1 MKPEAGQIYGKR
13 YRLVDRIAIGGMGEV
28 WRAHDEVIL
37 RDVAIKILKPEFM
50 GDPGFLERFR
60 VEARHAAR
68 VDHEGIADVYDY
80 GEGSGSAY
88 LVMELVSGES
98 LARLIEK
105 RIRISEVEVLSI
117 VEQTARALHA
127 AHQDGLVHRDVK
139 PGNLL
144 VTPSGKVKITD
155 FGIARVADQ
164 VALTATGQ
172 VMGTVQ
178 YLSPEQATGKPATP
192 ATDIYSLGVVAY
204 EALTGRRPFTGE
216 SQMIIAMAQ
225 INDKPPA
232 MDEDIDKRVQDL
244 ILSCLAK
251 KPGQRPGSALDLA
264 NRAKA
269 LRLQLEGVSP
279 TDSFDLEETK
289 VIRTKNVE
297 PDPKTE
303 PAEKLPVIWPWLV
316 LIGVLFAAAAAVM
329 IAIVIS
335 LINEGNEGTESPAP
349 TFSSTV
355 APSVS
360 PTANGE
366 TVVVLLTDVIGKNVA
381 DASIFLKELGLLVEA
396 VPGEGL
402 SPDDPRILTVYKAEG
417 LGQVPVGSTIR
428 IFYYIQQSTVP
439 GPTVTAPAP
448 GGSTTPTP
456 SQTPSVSFSPIPTP
470 NQSSTPTP
478 SESESSGG

>member
-1 MKPEAGQIYGKR
+1 MKPEAGQIYGNR

-88 LVMELVSGES
+88 LVMELVSGDS
-98 LARLIEK
+98 LARIIEK
-105 RIRISEVEVLSI
+105 RIRLTSVEVLSI
-117 VEQTARALHA
+117 MEQTARALHA
-127 AHQDGLVHRDVK
+127 AHEDGLVHRDVK

-144 VTPSGKVKITD
+144 ITPSGKVKITD

-178 YLSPEQATGKPATP
+178 YLAPEQATGKQATP
-192 ATDIYSLGVVAY
+192 STDIYSLGIVAY

-216 SQMIIAMAQ
+216 SQMVIAMAQ

-232 MDEDIDKRVQDL
+232 MGQDIDQRVQDL
-244 ILSCLAK
+244 VLACLAK
-251 KPGQRPGSALDLA
+251 KPNQRPGSALDLS
-264 NRAKA
+264 NRARA

-279 TDSFDLEETK
+279 TEIFNQDQTPTVRTR
-289 VIRTKNVE
+289 VIE

-303 PAEKLPVIWPWLV
+303 PSEKPPIIWPWLA
-316 LIGVLFAAAAAVM
+316 LIGLLFAAAAGVM
-329 IAIVIS
+329 IAIVLS
-335 LINEGNEGTESPAP
+335 LMSEQQSEVPVP
-349 TFSSTV
+349 TFEPTV
-355 APSVS
+355 Q
-360 PTANGE
+360 PTE
-366 TVVVLLTDVIGKNVA
+366 TPTEDLIPTVVVLLTDVIGKNVA
-381 DASIFLKELGLLVEA
+381 DASIFLKERGLVVDA
-396 VPGEGL
+396 VPGEPL
-402 SPDDPRILTVYKAEG
+402 ELEDPRILTVYKADG
-417 LGQVPVGSTIR
+417 LGQVKVGATVKIY
-428 IFYYIQQSTVP
+428 YYIQQTTIPAPTESVP
-439 GPTVTAPAP
+439 GSEPTDGSIPLPSSSVSPFPSPSPT
-448 GGSTTPTP
+448 GGSG
-456 SQTPSVSFSPIPTP
+456 
-470 NQSSTPTP
+470 N
-478 SESESSGG
+478 

>member
-1 MKPEAGQIYGKR
+1 MKPEAGQIYGNR

-88 LVMELVSGES
+88 LVMELVSGDS
-98 LARLIEK
+98 LARIIEK
-105 RIRISEVEVLSI
+105 RIRLTGVEVLSI
-117 VEQTARALHA
+117 MEQTARALHA
-127 AHQDGLVHRDVK
+127 AHEDGLVHRDVK

-144 VTPSGKVKITD
+144 ITPSGKVKITD

-178 YLSPEQATGKPATP
+178 YLAPEQATGKQATP
-192 ATDIYSLGVVAY
+192 STDIYSLGIVAY

-216 SQMIIAMAQ
+216 SQMVIAMAQ

-232 MDEDIDKRVQDL
+232 MDADIDQRVQDL
-244 ILSCLAK
+244 VLSCLAK
-251 KPGQRPGSALDLA
+251 KPNQRPGSALDLA

-269 LRLQLEGVSP
+269 LRLQLEGISP
-279 TDSFDLEETK
+279 TEVFNQDQTPTVRTR
-289 VIRTKNVE
+289 VIE

-303 PAEKLPVIWPWLV
+303 PSEKAPVIWPWLA
-316 LIGVLFAAAAAVM
+316 LIGLLFAAAAGVM
-329 IAIVIS
+329 IAIVLS
-335 LINEGNEGTESPAP
+335 LMSEQQSEVPVP
-349 TFSSTV
+349 TFEPSV
-355 APSVS
+355 APSET
-360 PTANGE
+360 PTE
-366 TVVVLLTDVIGKNVA
+366 DLTPTVVVLLTDVIGKNVA
-381 DASIFLKELGLLVEA
+381 DASIFLKERGLVVDA
-396 VPGEGL
+396 VPGEPLGL
-402 SPDDPRILTVYKAEG
+402 EDPRILTVYKADG
-417 LGQVPVGSTIR
+417 LGQVKVGATVKIY
-428 IFYYIQQSTVP
+428 YYIQQIPMPTPTESTP
-439 GPTVTAPAP
+439 GSEPTDTISPSP
-448 GGSTTPTP
+448 TPTPTP
-456 SQTPSVSFSPIPTP
+456 S
-470 NQSSTPTP
+470 
-478 SESESSGG
+478 G

>member
-1 MKPEAGQIYGKR
+1 MKPEAGQIYGNR

-88 LVMELVSGES
+88 LVMELVSGDS
-98 LARLIEK
+98 LARIIEK
-105 RIRISEVEVLSI
+105 RIRISGVEVLSI
-117 VEQTARALHA
+117 MEQTARALHA
-127 AHQDGLVHRDVK
+127 AHEDGLVHRDVK

-144 VTPSGKVKITD
+144 ITPSGKVKITD

-178 YLSPEQATGKPATP
+178 YLAPEQATGKQATP
-192 ATDIYSLGVVAY
+192 STDIYSLGIVAY

-216 SQMIIAMAQ
+216 SQMVIAMAQ

-232 MDEDIDKRVQDL
+232 MDADIDQRVQDL
-244 ILSCLAK
+244 VLSCLAK
-251 KPGQRPGSALDLA
+251 KPNQRPGSALDLS
-264 NRAKA
+264 NRARA
-269 LRLQLEGVSP
+269 LRLQLEGISP
-279 TDSFDLEETK
+279 TEVFTQDQTPT
-289 VIRTKNVE
+289 VRTRAIE

-303 PAEKLPVIWPWLV
+303 PSEKAPTIWPWLA
-316 LIGVLFAAAAAVM
+316 LIGLLFAAAAGVM
-329 IAIVIS
+329 IAIVLS
-335 LINEGNEGTESPAP
+335 LMSEQQSEVPVP
-349 TFSSTV
+349 TFEPTV
-355 APSVS
+355 APTET
-360 PTANGE
+360 PTEDPAP

-381 DASIFLKELGLLVEA
+381 DASIFLKERGLVVDA
-396 VPGEGL
+396 VPGEPL
-402 SPDDPRILTVYKAEG
+402 DLEDPRILTVYKADG
-417 LGQVPVGSTIR
+417 LGQVKVGATVKIY
-428 IFYYIQQSTVP
+428 YYIQQTP
-439 GPTVTAPAP
+439 LPDPTE
-448 GGSTTPTP
+448 
-456 SQTPSVSFSPIPTP
+456 
-470 NQSSTPTP
+470 STPVPEPTDTISP
-478 SESESSGG
+478 SPSPSPTATDESGSGN

>member
-1 MKPEAGQIYGKR
+1 MKPEAGQIYGDR

-88 LVMELVSGES
+88 LVMELVSGDS
-98 LARLIEK
+98 LARIIEK
-105 RIRISEVEVLSI
+105 RIRLTSVEVLSI
-117 VEQTARALHA
+117 VEQTAKALHA
-127 AHQDGLVHRDVK
+127 AHEDGLVHRDVK

-144 VTPSGKVKITD
+144 ITPSGKVKITD

-178 YLSPEQATGKPATP
+178 YLAPEQATGKPATP
-192 ATDIYSLGVVAY
+192 STDIYSLGIVAY
-204 EALTGRRPFTGE
+204 EALTGKRPFTGE
-216 SQMIIAMAQ
+216 SQMVIAMAQ

-232 MDEDIDKRVQDL
+232 MDDDIDKRVQDL
-244 ILSCLAK
+244 VLSCLAK
-251 KPGQRPGSALDLA
+251 KPNQRPGSALDLS

-279 TDSFDLEETK
+279 TEVFSQDLNQTVSTK
-289 VIRTKNVE
+289 AIE
-297 PDPKTE
+297 QDPQTE

-329 IAIVIS
+329 IAIVFS
-335 LINEGNEGTESPAP
+335 LMSEQERESTIPTFEPAP
-349 TFSSTV
+349 S
-355 APSVS
+355 PSESQTKEPVQ
-360 PTANGE
+360 TA
-366 TVVVLLTDVIGKNVA
+366 VVLLTDVIGKNVA
-381 DASIFLKELGLLVEA
+381 DASIFLKERGLLVDA
-396 VPGEGL
+396 VPGEAL
-402 SPDDPRILTVYKAEG
+402 DPADPRILTVYRADG
-417 LGQVPVGSTIR
+417 LGQVPIGSTVKIY
-428 IFYYIQQSTVP
+428 YYIQQGALP
-439 GPTVTAPAP
+439 EPTTTEPAP
-448 GGSTTPTP
+448 EVSDDGSPVPIPVPSFTTTPLP
-456 SQTPSVSFSPIPTP
+456 SD
-470 NQSSTPTP
+470 TPTEDP
-478 SESESSGG
+478 EEGP

>member
-1 MKPEAGQIYGKR
+1 MKPEAGQTYGNR

-88 LVMELVSGES
+88 LVMELVSGDS
-98 LARLIEK
+98 LARIIEK
-105 RIRISEVEVLSI
+105 RIRLTGVEVLSI
-117 VEQTARALHA
+117 IEQTALALHA

-144 VTPSGKVKITD
+144 ITPGGKVKITD

-178 YLSPEQATGKPATP
+178 YLSPEQATGKPAT
-192 ATDIYSLGVVAY
+192 ASTDIYSLGIVAY

-216 SQMIIAMAQ
+216 SQMVIAMAQ

-232 MDEDIDKRVQDL
+232 MDEDIDSRVQEL
-244 ILSCLAK
+244 VLSCLAK
-251 KPGQRPGSALDLA
+251 KPNQRPGSALDLS

-269 LRLQLEGVSP
+269 LRLQLEGVAP
-279 TDSFDLEETK
+279 TEVFNQDQTLTVRNKVLEE
-289 VIRTKNVE
+289 
-297 PDPKTE
+297 DPKTE
-303 PAEKLPVIWPWLV
+303 PAEKVPVIWPWIA
-316 LIGVLFAAAAAVM
+316 LIGLLFATAAGVM
-329 IAIVIS
+329 IAIALS
-335 LINEGNEGTESPAP
+335 LMGERESDTPIP
-349 TFSSTV
+349 TFSPSATPTETATEEPV
-355 APSVS
+355 A
-360 PTANGE
+360 
-366 TVVVLLTDVIGKNVA
+366 TVVVLLTDILGTNVV
-381 DASIFLKELGLLVEA
+381 DASIFLKERGLRVDA
-396 VPGEGL
+396 VPGEPL
-402 SPDDPRILTVYKAEG
+402 EALDPRILTVYKADG
-417 LGQVPVGSTIR
+417 LGQVPVGSVVKIY
-428 IFYYIQQSTVP
+428 YYIQQALLPDPDETEP
-439 GPTVTAPAP
+439 GAEPTETPLP
-448 GGSTTPTP
+448 TDTLTPTP
-456 SQTPSVSFSPIPTP
+456 
-470 NQSSTPTP
+470 TPTP
-478 SESESSGG
+478 TEDAGNGN

>member
-1 MKPEAGQIYGKR
+1 MKPEAGQIYGNR

-88 LVMELVSGES
+88 LVMELVSGDS
-98 LARLIEK
+98 LARIIEK
-105 RIRISEVEVLSI
+105 RIRLTSVEVLSI
-117 VEQTARALHA
+117 MEQTARALHA
-127 AHQDGLVHRDVK
+127 AHEDGLVHRDVK

-144 VTPSGKVKITD
+144 ITPGGKVKITD

-178 YLSPEQATGKPATP
+178 YLAPEQATGKQATP
-192 ATDIYSLGVVAY
+192 STDIYSLGIVAY

-216 SQMIIAMAQ
+216 SQMVIAMAQ

-232 MDEDIDKRVQDL
+232 MGQDIDQRVQDL
-244 ILSCLAK
+244 VLACLAK
-251 KPGQRPGSALDLA
+251 KPNQRPGSALDLS
-264 NRAKA
+264 NRARA

-279 TDSFDLEETK
+279 TEIFNQDQTPTVRTR
-289 VIRTKNVE
+289 VIE

-303 PAEKLPVIWPWLV
+303 PSEKPPIIWPWLA
-316 LIGVLFAAAAAVM
+316 LIGLLFAAAAGVM
-329 IAIVIS
+329 IAIVLS
-335 LINEGNEGTESPAP
+335 LMSEQQSEVPVP
-349 TFSSTV
+349 TFEPTV
-355 APSVS
+355 Q
-360 PTANGE
+360 PTE
-366 TVVVLLTDVIGKNVA
+366 TPTEDLIPTVVVLLTDVIGKNVA
-381 DASIFLKELGLLVEA
+381 DASIFLKERGLVVDA
-396 VPGEGL
+396 VPGEPL
-402 SPDDPRILTVYKAEG
+402 ELEDPRILTVYKADG
-417 LGQVPVGSTIR
+417 LGQVKVGATVKIY
-428 IFYYIQQSTVP
+428 YYIQQTPMPSPTESTPGSVP
-439 GPTVTAPAP
+439 TDTLSPSP
-448 GGSTTPTP
+448 TPTP
-456 SQTPSVSFSPIPTP
+456 
-470 NQSSTPTP
+470 TPT
-478 SESESSGG
+478 G

>member
-1 MKPEAGQIYGKR
+1 MKPEAGQIYGGR

-37 RDVAIKILKPEFM
+37 RDVAIKILKPEYM

-60 VEARHAAR
+60 VEAKHAAR

-88 LVMELVSGES
+88 LVMELVAGDS
-98 LARLIEK
+98 LARIIEK
-105 RIRISEVEVLSI
+105 RIRLGEVEVLSI
-117 VEQTARALHA
+117 IEQTARALHA
-127 AHQDGLVHRDVK
+127 AHEDGLVHRDVK

-144 VTPSGKVKITD
+144 ITPSGRVKITD

-178 YLSPEQATGKPATP
+178 YLSPEQATGKSATP

-204 EALTGRRPFTGE
+204 EAVTGRRPFTGE

-232 MDEDIDKRVQDL
+232 MGDDIDKRVQDL
-244 ILSCLAK
+244 ILACLAK
-251 KPGQRPGSALDLA
+251 KPNQRPGSALDLA

-269 LRLQLEGVSP
+269 LRLQLEGVAP
-279 TDSFDLEETK
+279 TEVFDVPSLA
-289 VIRTKNVE
+289 RNQNSD

-316 LIGVLFAAAAAVM
+316 LIGVLFVAAAAVM
-329 IAIVIS
+329 VVIVLS
-335 LINEGNEGTESPAP
+335 LINEGEGESPAP
-349 TFSSTV
+349 TISFS
-355 APSVS
+355 PSSS
-360 PTANGE
+360 PTPSSSLPTNA

-381 DASIFLKELGLLVEA
+381 DASIFLKERGLLVEA
-396 VPGEGL
+396 VPGEAL
-402 SPDDPRILTVYKAEG
+402 DPSDSRILTIYKADG
-417 LGQVPVGSTIR
+417 LGQVAVGSTVR
-428 IFYYIQQSTVP
+428 IYYYIQQNTVPSPSITPPNPSPSETVP
-439 GPTVTAPAP
+439 GPTPTFTQIPQP
-448 GGSTTPTP
+448 GP
-456 SQTPSVSFSPIPTP
+456 SSPS
-470 NQSSTPTP
+470 P
-478 SESESSGG
+478 SGNGG

>member
-1 MKPEAGQIYGKR
+1 MKPEAGQIYGNR

-88 LVMELVSGES
+88 LVMELVSGDS
-98 LARLIEK
+98 LARIIEK
-105 RIRISEVEVLSI
+105 RIRLSGVEVLSI
-117 VEQTARALHA
+117 MEQTARALHA
-127 AHQDGLVHRDVK
+127 AHEDGLVHRDVK

-144 VTPSGKVKITD
+144 ITPSGKVKITD

-178 YLSPEQATGKPATP
+178 YLAPEQATGKQATP
-192 ATDIYSLGVVAY
+192 STDIYSLGIVAY

-216 SQMIIAMAQ
+216 SQMVIAMAQ

-232 MDEDIDKRVQDL
+232 MDADIDQRVQDL
-244 ILSCLAK
+244 VLSCLAK
-251 KPGQRPGSALDLA
+251 KPNQRPGSALDLS
-264 NRAKA
+264 NRARA
-269 LRLQLEGVSP
+269 LRLQLEGISP
-279 TDSFDLEETK
+279 TEVFTQDQTPT
-289 VIRTKNVE
+289 VRTRAIE

-303 PAEKLPVIWPWLV
+303 PSEKAPVIWPWLA
-316 LIGVLFAAAAAVM
+316 LIGLLFAAAAGVM
-329 IAIVIS
+329 IAIVLS
-335 LINEGNEGTESPAP
+335 LMSEQQSEVPVP
-349 TFSSTV
+349 TFEPTV
-355 APSVS
+355 APTET
-360 PTANGE
+360 PTEDPAP

-381 DASIFLKELGLLVEA
+381 DASIFLKERGLVVDA
-396 VPGEGL
+396 VPGEPL
-402 SPDDPRILTVYKAEG
+402 DLEDPRILTVYKADG
-417 LGQVPVGSTIR
+417 LGQVKVGATVKIY
-428 IFYYIQQSTVP
+428 YYIQQTPLPDPTESTPVP
-439 GPTVTAPAP
+439 EPTDTISP
-448 GGSTTPTP
+448 SPTP
-456 SQTPSVSFSPIPTP
+456 SPTA
-470 NQSSTPTP
+470 TD
-478 SESESSGG
+478 ESGSGN

>member
-1 MKPEAGQIYGKR
+1 MKPEAGQIYGNR

-88 LVMELVSGES
+88 LVMELVSGDS
-98 LARLIEK
+98 LARIIEK
-105 RIRISEVEVLSI
+105 RIRISGVEVLSI
-117 VEQTARALHA
+117 MEQTARALHA
-127 AHQDGLVHRDVK
+127 AHEDGLVHRDVK

-144 VTPSGKVKITD
+144 ITPSGKVKITD

-178 YLSPEQATGKPATP
+178 YLAPEQATGKQATP
-192 ATDIYSLGVVAY
+192 STDIYSLGIVAY

-216 SQMIIAMAQ
+216 SQMVIAMAQ

-232 MDEDIDKRVQDL
+232 MGEDIDQRVQDL
-244 ILSCLAK
+244 VLSCLAK
-251 KPGQRPGSALDLA
+251 KPNQRPGSALDLS
-264 NRAKA
+264 NRARA
-269 LRLQLEGVSP
+269 LRLQLEGISP
-279 TDSFDLEETK
+279 TEVFNQDQTPTVRTR
-289 VIRTKNVE
+289 VIE

-303 PAEKLPVIWPWLV
+303 PSEKAPVIWPWLV
-316 LIGVLFAAAAAVM
+316 LIGLLFAAAAGVM
-329 IAIVIS
+329 IAIVLS
-335 LINEGNEGTESPAP
+335 LMSEQQSEVPVP
-349 TFSSTV
+349 TFEPSV
-355 APSVS
+355 APSET
-360 PTANGE
+360 PTEDLAP

-381 DASIFLKELGLLVEA
+381 DASIFLKERGLVVDA
-396 VPGEGL
+396 VPGEPLGL
-402 SPDDPRILTVYKAEG
+402 EDPRILTVYKADG
-417 LGQVPVGSTIR
+417 LGQVKVGATVKIY
-428 IFYYIQQSTVP
+428 YYIQQT
-439 GPTVTAPAP
+439 TIPAP
-448 GGSTTPTP
+448 TESDPGSEPTDGSIPLPSSSVSPFPSPSPTGGSG
-456 SQTPSVSFSPIPTP
+456 
-470 NQSSTPTP
+470 N
-478 SESESSGG
+478 